1 VAGILA
7 KSLNLKY
14 EDVRARFEPD
24 PETKKL
30 NRYIVLKRKISED
43 EAEGLETALIKS
55 KIELVR
61 ARPNHDKKK
70 LEDLEKAKTLAD
82 AGVRGVVF
90 EQDFER
96 IYPVGSLLSHV
107 VGFYGYIPKYDEHG
121 KELKDGTFGGVE
133 GIERSMDQ
141 WLTGLDGQRF
151 FQKDANGREMVAY
164 RGAERAP
171 KHGANVRLT
180 IDLAVQ
186 QIVEDELEKACKALK
201 PKRATVLMMNPIT
214 GEIMAMANRPTYDP
228 NKPKLATPD
237 QKLNWAVSG
246 AYEPG
251 STFKTITAAGAVNCG
266 NVTMD
271 TKIFCENGKW
281 AYKGGVLKD
290 HHPYGDLTVTQIIA
304 KSSNIGAVKLGLG
317 LGQEKF
323 YTLVRSFGFGTRTGI
338 SLPSET
344 RGILHPLNMWTG
356 SSMYHIPMGHEVAAS
371 PLQVV
376 TATSVIANGGNL
388 VMPQIVKD
396 ISDEDGNIL
405 AEYKPQITQVGLI
418 KASTA
423 KSVGAALEMV
433 TSKIGTA
440 IRARVPG
447 FRVAGKTGTAQIFNQ
462 ETKTYSTEDHIVSFV
477 GYMPAEAPRFCMAV
491 IIDDSA
497 VVNGHGDT
505 GGVLAAPVFSKIAE
519 RVAAHLGLQP
529 DPKLLEE
536 ELAFRK
542 QQEKEGKL

>member
-1 VAGILA
+1 
-7 KSLNLKY
+7 
-14 EDVRARFEPD
+14 
-24 PETKKL
+24 
-30 NRYIVLKRKISED
+30 
-43 EAEGLETALIKS
+43 
-55 KIELVR
+55 
-61 ARPNHDKKK
+61 
-70 LEDLEKAKTLAD
+70 
-82 AGVRGVVF
+82 
-90 EQDFER
+90 
-96 IYPVGSLLSHV
+96 
-107 VGFYGYIPKYDEHG
+107 
-121 KELKDGTFGGVE
+121 
-133 GIERSMDQ
+133 
-141 WLTGLDGQRF
+141 
-151 FQKDANGREMVAY
+151 
-164 RGAERAP
+164 
-171 KHGANVRLT
+171 
-180 IDLAVQ
+180 
-186 QIVEDELEKACKALK
+186 
-201 PKRATVLMMNPIT
+201 
-214 GEIMAMANRPTYDP
+214 
-228 NKPKLATPD
+228 
-237 QKLNWAVSG
+237 
-246 AYEPG
+246 
-251 STFKTITAAGAVNCG
+251 
-266 NVTMD
+266 
-271 TKIFCENGKW
+271 
-281 AYKGGVLKD
+281 
-290 HHPYGDLTVTQIIA
+290 
-304 KSSNIGAVKLGLG
+304 
-317 LGQEKF
+317 
-323 YTLVRSFGFGTRTGI
+323 
-338 SLPSET
+338 
-344 RGILHPLNMWTG
+344 
-356 SSMYHIPMGHEVAAS
+356 MYHIPMGHEVAAS